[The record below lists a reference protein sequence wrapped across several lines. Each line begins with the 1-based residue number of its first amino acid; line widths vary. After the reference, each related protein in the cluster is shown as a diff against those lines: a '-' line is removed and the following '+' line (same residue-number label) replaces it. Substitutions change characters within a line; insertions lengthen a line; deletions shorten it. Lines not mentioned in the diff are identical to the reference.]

1 MNIQGNSCEYM
12 GAHCSWVL
20 MRAQVLMGAHGCSC
34 VFMTSVHMFL
44 FVFFGCH
51 PFFQFKTVGSRK
63 RSLSDGSALGWFFK
77 SKFGISW

>member
-1 MNIQGNSCEYM
+1 MNSWVLIADG
-12 GAHCSWVL
+12 CSWVL

-34 VFMTSVHMFL
+34 VFMTSVHVFL
-44 FVFFGCH
+44 FVCLFVFCCCH

-77 SKFGISW
+77 SKSGV